1 MSFFI
6 FALLLLGAALL
17 LRLPLPRFGTARQ
30 RVLRAAEAMT
40 QRRSKRRETAKEYVA
55 RINGAERESLMQR
68 SRREARQVFEQTG
81 QRGQYRRTLR
91 LAQVTAALGL
101 LLGLGVFRN
110 PLLAIVLA
118 VGFYYIPL
126 WLTQFSLYRYDRFLG
141 EELETALSLITSS
154 YTRNNDILAAVEEN
168 LPYIQDPVRTVFTT
182 FCNNLKFVDAN
193 APAQL
198 QRLRGALDNK
208 IFRQWCD
215 SLILCQ
221 DDHTLRAT
229 LLPIVSKFADQKAQQ
244 QENETKMMLPLRN
257 AVSMILMV
265 VILIPL
271 MRVANATWYENLVG
285 TLFGQLS
292 LVATAVVVLATLNRA
307 IRLSKP
313 IEYDV

>member
-17 LRLPLPRFGTARQ
+17 LPLPLPRFGTVRQ
-30 RVLRAAEAMT
+30 RVLRAAEAMK
-40 QRRSKRRETAKEYVA
+40 QRRSKRPETAKEYVA

-68 SRREARQVFEQTG
+68 SRREAHQVFEQTG

-198 QRLRGALDNK
+198 QRLRAALDNK
-208 IFRQWCD
+208 IFQQWCD
-215 SLILCQ
+215 CLILCQ

-229 LLPIVSKFADQKAQQ
+229 LLPIVSKFGEQKAQQ

-257 AVSMILMV
+257 ALSMIFMV
-265 VILIPL
+265 LVLIPL
-271 MRVANATWYENLVG
+271 LRVANLTWYENLVG
-285 TLFGQLS
+285 TPFGQLS
-292 LVATAVVVLATLNRA
+292 LVASAVAVLATLNRA

>member
-1 MSFFI
+1 MSVLI
-6 FALLLLGAALL
+6 FLLLLLGIALL
-17 LRLPLPRFGTARQ
+17 LRLSPPPIGTVRQRILQAADAMVQRRENRPETAR
-30 RVLRAAEAMT
+30 
-40 QRRSKRRETAKEYVA
+40 EYVA
-55 RINGAERESLMQR
+55 RINGMERENLMQR

-81 QRGQYRRTLR
+81 QRSQYRRTLR
-91 LAQVTAALGL
+91 LALITAALGL
-101 LLGLGVFRN
+101 LLGLVVLRN
-110 PLLAIVLA
+110 PLLAIVLT

-126 WLTQFSLYRYDRFLG
+126 WLTQFSLYRYDRFLS

-154 YTRNNDILAAVEEN
+154 YTRSNDILASVEEN
-168 LPYIQDPVRTVFTT
+168 LPYIHDPVRTVFTT

-198 QRLRGALDNK
+198 QRLRGTLDNK